1 MPTDPGSLDHVEMRL
16 RDDLG
21 AAPSDLVDA
30 LRAVR
35 AQSLPEPGAA
45 HLARVLAAVHAAQDR
60 AAAAD
65 LWPLSPP
72 RAGAGASL
80 LVAVRSQLPV
90 VGLPLWLACALVIA
104 LGVLIGNLWL
114 QPFVSPLLLTAPP
127 LAALGVGYAFR
138 AVDAD
143 MAELERACPV
153 HPVELAVARL
163 LLVVGVDLALALVLM
178 PWNTGAPLVS
188 GGDIGLILDWLAPLL
203 LCSGVS
209 LLGTQRYGV
218 LAGTLGGLGVWSVY
232 VGLHVL
238 VAQGVLALSVLQGLV
253 VWGLLLATGLACVA
267 VALRQID
274 RRVLPEAL

>member
-45 HLARVLAAVHAAQDR
+45 HLARVLAAVHTAQDR

-80 LVAVRSQLPV
+80 LMAIRSQLPV
-90 VGLPLWLACALVIA
+90 VGLP
-104 LGVLIGNLWL
+104 LWL

-127 LAALGVGYAFR
+127 LAALGAGYAFR
-138 AVDAD
+138 AGDAD

-153 HPVELAVARL
+153 HPVELALARL
-163 LLVVGVDLALALVLM
+163 LLVVGVDLALALIVM

-188 GGDIGLILDWLAPLL
+188 GGGHRPDP
-203 LCSGVS
+203 
-209 LLGTQRYGV
+209 
-218 LAGTLGGLGVWSVY
+218 
-232 VGLHVL
+232 
-238 VAQGVLALSVLQGLV
+238 
-253 VWGLLLATGLACVA
+253 
-267 VALRQID
+267 
-274 RRVLPEAL
+274 